1 MGKLTVEYGDLF
13 QSGAPAIGHG
23 VNTKGLMSSGIA
35 VLFKNKFP
43 RMHENYLLLCEMES
57 FKPGTTWVVNEDG
70 TLIFNIASQE
80 LPGANASYD
89 YLRSAL
95 EDGLAKADRLGVRE
109 LALPQIGCGVGGLDW
124 ALVEPIIR
132 EAAEASNVHVRVIL
146 LP

>member
-13 QSGAPAIGHG
+13 QSGSVAIGHG

-43 RMHENYLLLCEMES
+43 LMHENYLRLCELEA
-57 FKPGTTWVVNEDG
+57 FKPGTTWVVSEGD
-70 TLIFNIASQE
+70 TVIFNVASQE

-89 YLRSAL
+89 YLRNAL
-95 EDGLAKADRLGVRE
+95 KDGLDKADRLGIRE

-124 ALVEPIIR
+124 SLVEPIIR
-132 EAAEASNVHVRVIL
+132 EEAEASNVLSLIHI
-146 LP
+146 